1 MSARDHV
8 IAIRV
13 TSAEGAQIAELARL
27 SGMTTAAY
35 VRVCA
40 LPPAET
46 APAGS
51 AITEKR
57 ESAA

>member
-40 LPPAET
+40 LPIE
-46 APAGS
+46 
-51 AITEKR
+51 I
-57 ESAA
+57 